1 MDKKFNADE
10 TIWLSAPPIILFPL
24 WSGKLSF
31 VRPIPI
37 LRLWKSMKKKTQIR
51 VTTITTMMMEDD
63 GSTTYWH
70 CLVNTAV
77 VDVINFSWRK
87 SRFSLK
93 LKQQEYAILKAI
105 SSFRVQICWKIAVFS
120 HFCAGSESEQTF
132 SKFFILGKSWFHP
145 KKFYNINYRLDNPVE
160 RLNRKKLT
168 LTYFFT
174 CRESATKIF
183 TKISFLGSPAW
194 MQLAEIL

>member
-51 VTTITTMMMEDD
+51 VTTITPMMMEDD

-183 TKISFLGSPAW
+183 TKISFLGSPG

>member
-1 MDKKFNADE
+1 
-10 TIWLSAPPIILFPL
+10 
-24 WSGKLSF
+24 
-31 VRPIPI
+31 
-37 LRLWKSMKKKTQIR
+37 MKKKTQIR

-183 TKISFLGSPAW
+183 TKISFLGSPVW